1 MTKKSN
7 NITDMPFASWLEQT
21 LHDIQEF
28 PVRGIA
34 IALTGDNGDMY
45 TNYYNVTMADKILIS
60 GLINQDATLD
70 MMAANG
76 IISYAED
83 EEDNNDGEKEERD

>member
-1 MTKKSN
+1 MANDHK

-28 PVRGIA
+28 PTRSITIA
-34 IALTGDNGDMY
+34 VMSDTGDSY
-45 TNYYNVTMADKILIS
+45 INYYNTTMADKILIS

-76 IISYAED
+76 IIDYAED
-83 EEDNNDGEKEERD
+83 EAEDSNGKEEE

>member
-1 MTKKSN
+1 MNKNHK

-28 PVRGIA
+28 PTRGIA
-34 IALTGDNGDMY
+34 IAVTSDTGDTY
-45 TNYYNVTMADKILIS
+45 INYYNTTMADKILIS

-70 MMAANG
+70 MMTTNG
-76 IISYAED
+76 IIDYAED
-83 EEDNNDGEKEERD
+83 EEEGSSDGKEEE

>member
-7 NITDMPFASWLEQT
+7 SITDMPFASWLEQS

-34 IALTGDNGDMY
+34 IALTSDNGDMY
-45 TNYYNVTMADKILIS
+45 TNYYNVSMADKILIS

-76 IISYAED
+76 IIKYSDD
-83 EEDNNDGEKEERD
+83 EEEGTEEDT

>member
-7 NITDMPFASWLEQT
+7 NITDMPFASWLEKT

-34 IALTGDNGDMY
+34 IALTSDNGDIY
-45 TNYYNVTMADKILIS
+45 TNYYNVSMADKILIS

-83 EEDNNDGEKEERD
+83 DEEETEEDT

>member
-1 MTKKSN
+1 MTSN
-7 NITDMPFASWLEQT
+7 HKNITDMPFASWLEQT

-28 PVRGIA
+28 PTRGIT
-34 IALTGDNGDMY
+34 IAVTSDTGDTY
-45 TNYYNVTMADKILIS
+45 INYYNVNMGDKILLS

-76 IISYAED
+76 IIDYAED
-83 EEDNNDGEKEERD
+83 EEEDAEEDT